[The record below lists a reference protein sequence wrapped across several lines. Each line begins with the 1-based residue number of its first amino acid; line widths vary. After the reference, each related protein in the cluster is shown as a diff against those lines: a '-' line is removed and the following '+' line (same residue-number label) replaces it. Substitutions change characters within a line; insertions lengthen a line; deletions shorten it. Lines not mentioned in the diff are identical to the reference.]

1 MEHSRALDILKKDYN
16 FTVISTGRHYCGV
29 CWDNA
34 IVMWYEISS
43 VVDNIHKIR
52 HISAFKK
59 KTYKNLV
66 NYDYSL
72 VGSFTI
78 EKVDE
83 EFFRA
88 ELDKIMEK
96 VKKWHSQDLIN
107 KANQD
112 FR

>member
-1 MEHSRALDILKKDYN
+1 MEHSKALDILKKDYN
-16 FTVISTGRHYCGV
+16 FTVISTGRNYNAV
-29 CWDNA
+29 CWNDA

-43 VVDNIHKIR
+43 VMDDIHKIR

-59 KTYKNLV
+59 KAYKNLV

-72 VGSFTI
+72 EGSFTI

-88 ELDKIMEK
+88 ECDKILEK

>member
-1 MEHSRALDILKKDYN
+1 MEYSKALDILKKDYN
-16 FTVISTGRHYCGV
+16 FVIYTTGHHYYAV

-34 IVMWYEISS
+34 IVMCYEVSS
-43 VVDNIHKIR
+43 VIENIHKIR

-72 VGSFTI
+72 EGSFTI
-78 EKVDE
+78 EEVDE
-83 EFFRA
+83 DFLRA
-88 ELDKIMEK
+88 ECDKILVK
-96 VKKWHSQDLIN
+96 VKKWQSQDLIN